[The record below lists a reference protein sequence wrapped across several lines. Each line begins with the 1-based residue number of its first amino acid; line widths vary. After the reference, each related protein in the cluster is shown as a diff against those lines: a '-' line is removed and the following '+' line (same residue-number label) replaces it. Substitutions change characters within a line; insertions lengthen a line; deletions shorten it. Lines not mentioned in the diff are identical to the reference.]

1 MNDSQTVNQAYAQ
14 RMQRLQAVT
23 SLQEPDR
30 VPFVPQTGDFIATAY
45 GLSQYDMMKDLR
57 NVIPCMKKYLTQF
70 QPDLVWPVY
79 GFSIDPCEILGAGFI
94 RLPGPSHGLPRNS
107 GFQMMDGTYME
118 DDEFDEYLMDPTHF
132 MLTKV
137 LPRKYKEL
145 EPLSKLYFREVY
157 DLKVMTEFS
166 ALGHSDVR
174 GAVDKLMQAGQMML
188 KHLQHSGMVSG
199 CIREMG
205 FATFGATTHA
215 PFDLY
220 ADSLRGLIQAVV
232 DIKMYPEQVLEVTQ
246 RIEQMNTDRFIEGAK
261 ARGEKFVFIPLHA
274 AGDEFMSGEDYAT
287 FYWPGLKRTI
297 EKLVAAGI
305 TPLVFCE
312 GKYNTRFE
320 FLKDVPKG
328 KVIYM
333 FEQVDIVKAK
343 KELEGIACICG
354 NLPTT
359 LLVSG
364 TKQQV
369 VDETKRMLDACAP
382 GGGFIMNCSIT
393 MDACKMENFEA
404 WYDTTMTYGVY

>member
-1 MNDSQTVNQAYAQ
+1 MSVEQAYQQ
-14 RMQRLQAVT
+14 RMNRLDTVI

-30 VPFVPQTGDFIATAY
+30 VPFVPQTGDFVATAY

-57 NVIPCMKKYLTQF
+57 NVIPCIKKYLTRF

-79 GFSIDPCEILGAGFI
+79 GFSIDPCELLHANFI

-118 DDEFDEYLMDPTHF
+118 EDEFDEYLMDPTHF

-137 LPRKYKEL
+137 LPRKYKVL
-145 EPLSKLYFREVY
+145 EPLSKLHFREVY
-157 DLKVMTEFS
+157 DLKVMTEWGVL
-166 ALGHSDVR
+166 AQSDVKA
-174 GAVDKLMQAGQMML
+174 AVDALMQAGQMMHRHMMHNIQVG
-188 KHLQHSGMVSG
+188 K

-205 FATFGATTHA
+205 FATFGGTTHA

-220 ADSLRGLIQAVV
+220 ADSLRGLVQGVMDVKLYPDEVLAVT
-232 DIKMYPEQVLEVTQ
+232 E
-246 RIEQMNTDRFIEGAK
+246 RIEQMNTDRFVAGVK
-261 ARGEKFVFIPLHA
+261 ARGERFVFIPLHA
-274 AGDEFMSGEDYAT
+274 AGDEFMSRDDYAA

-312 GKYNTRFE
+312 GKYNTRLD

-343 KELEGIACICG
+343 KELGDVACICG
-354 NLPTT
+354 NFPTT
-359 LLVSG
+359 LLVTGS
-364 TKQQV
+364 KEQV

-404 WYDTTMTYGVY
+404 WYDTTMTYGVYK